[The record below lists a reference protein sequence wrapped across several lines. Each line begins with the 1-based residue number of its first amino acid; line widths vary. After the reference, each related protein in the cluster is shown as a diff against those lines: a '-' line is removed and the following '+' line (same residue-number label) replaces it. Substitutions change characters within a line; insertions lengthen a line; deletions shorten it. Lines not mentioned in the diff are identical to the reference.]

1 MKKNKNLNP
10 TLKSYA
16 TFLMLEKGLSEK
28 TIEAYIHDVQLFLK
42 WNTEFNSD
50 KKLNEIDNRAI
61 HLFIQHLADN
71 NLSARS
77 QARIISGIK
86 SFFSFCLLD
95 EIIEENPT
103 ELVVLPQL
111 GKHFP
116 DVLSVNDIDSIIKSV
131 DLSKPDGHR
140 NKAIIEML
148 YACGL
153 RVSELVNLTFN
164 DIDFEEEILRVIG
177 KGNKER
183 LVPIGKEA
191 LKALELYINAS
202 RRFFPVVKNNEHYIF
217 LNQRGRQ
224 LTRASVFNIVKTL
237 ADLAGIK
244 KSISPH
250 TFRHSFATHMVENG
264 ADLRIVQELLGH
276 SSITTTEIYT
286 HLSRE
291 YLKDVVKKYH
301 PIYSK
306 S

>member
-1 MKKNKNLNP
+1 MKKNKNLDP

-28 TIEAYIHDVQLFLK
+28 TIEAYIHDVKLFLK
-42 WNTEFNSD
+42 WNYEFNSD
-50 KKLNEIDNRAI
+50 KKLKEINNREI
-61 HLFIQHLADN
+61 HLFIQHLADK

-95 EIIEENPT
+95 EVIEENPT

-116 DVLSVNDIDSIIKSV
+116 DVISVEEINSIIKSI

-164 DIDFEEEILRVIG
+164 DIDFEEEIIRVIG

-191 LKALELYINAS
+191 LNALELYINAS
-202 RRFFPVVKNNEHYIF
+202 RRFFPVVKNHEHYIF
-217 LNQRGRQ
+217 LNQRGKQ
-224 LTRASVFNIVKTL
+224 LTRASVFNIVKAL

-291 YLKDVVKKYH
+291 YLKDVVEKYH
-301 PIYSK
+301 PIYNK
-306 S
+306 R

>member
-1 MKKNKNLNP
+1 MKKNKNLDP

-28 TIEAYIHDVQLFLK
+28 TIEAYIHDVKLFLK
-42 WNTEFNSD
+42 WNYEFNSD
-50 KKLNEIDNRAI
+50 KKLKEINNREI
-61 HLFIQHLADN
+61 HLFIQHLADK

-95 EIIEENPT
+95 EVIEENPT

-116 DVLSVNDIDSIIKSV
+116 DVISVEEINSIIKSI

-164 DIDFEEEILRVIG
+164 DIDFEEEIIRVIG

-191 LKALELYINAS
+191 LNALELYINAS
-202 RRFFPVVKNNEHYIF
+202 RRFFPVVKNHEYYIF
-217 LNQRGRQ
+217 LNQRGKQ
-224 LTRASVFNIVKTL
+224 LTRASVFNIVKAL

-291 YLKDVVKKYH
+291 YLKDVVEKYH
-301 PIYSK
+301 PIYNK
-306 S
+306 R